1 MTIRLRPLLHAA
13 AVVALAAGGLASP
26 IAASADEA
34 KEQFI
39 PLATFRVGPY
49 ASSGIP
55 VWAGLI
61 DTLRYINEA
70 QGGINGVKLF
80 WDECETEW
88 QVEKGV
94 ECYERFKN
102 GEKGSPVAIYL
113 PNGDPIAKALL
124 ARATADKIPI
134 PTLNYGPTRNVA
146 SGMNCSLASSAD
158 AAIGLA
164 SPPAASPPA
173 ASATTAAACR
183 NGLRRIVMRVTFPGL
198 KRVAG
203 YPGSVARRQ
212 RPASRPASL
221 PA

>member
-13 AVVALAAGGLASP
+13 AVVALAAGGLAAGELASP

-80 WDECETEW
+80 
-88 QVEKGV
+88 
-94 ECYERFKN
+94 
-102 GEKGSPVAIYL
+102 
-113 PNGDPIAKALL
+113 
-124 ARATADKIPI
+124 
-134 PTLNYGPTRNVA
+134 
-146 SGMNCSLASSAD
+146 
-158 AAIGLA
+158 
-164 SPPAASPPA
+164 
-173 ASATTAAACR
+173 
-183 NGLRRIVMRVTFPGL
+183 
-198 KRVAG
+198 
-203 YPGSVARRQ
+203 
-212 RPASRPASL
+212 
-221 PA
+221 